1 MWLPLV
7 EYRRNTEEVGIV
19 VVANLPID
27 FKPRSVLTLMRRI
40 TLFANVD
47 FIRAMVESGAL
58 GATPG
63 CIVNNKRRGG
73 LILPAD
79 RRQSSLAAH
88 TDNPSRNRRFDPRES
103 AMFSLLFRPYK

>member
-40 TLFANVD
+40 LAAKT
-47 FIRAMVESGAL
+47 IY
-58 GATPG
+58 
-63 CIVNNKRRGG
+63 RRS
-73 LILPAD
+73 LN
-79 RRQSSLAAH
+79 SSLTEFPAI
-88 TDNPSRNRRFDPRES
+88 DICQ
-103 AMFSLLFRPYK
+103 M